1 MTSDAHAPSPVAVR
15 RVDPDNAAEL
25 DAVLDMDQLV
35 WADDLRTPRSQAL
48 ADTPGRAAWIASIDG
63 EDAGIAASWDVELS
77 IPAGGG
83 GASLRPVEGL
93 TWVGVHPDHRRRGV
107 LTALIREHLRWTRDE
122 QGRSISVLKA
132 SEPGIYG
139 RFGYG
144 VTSSTVM
151 SSFGRGTTFDAP
163 PAVRQVAD
171 TTTLRTTTAGPEQGR
186 RWHQLA
192 RTCARTGAGH
202 IVRSLPDCERLLV
215 DHPESRGPREPA
227 RLLWATRDGHD
238 VGAAHFHRTPTWTH
252 GKPDGTVGVFFL
264 ISTDA
269 GARLAIAERLV
280 DIDLMGTT
288 EYWVAPDDALALW
301 LPSPRSVGGSGMA
314 DNLWLRLVDLPVA
327 VTERGHAADL
337 DVVVE
342 VRDRILTD
350 NTGTWRWSA
359 TGGVGTCVDTAEGA
373 DITLDIGDLG
383 AVWLGGQTLGARAAA
398 GFVTEHRPG
407 AVAELDAALRTPV
420 GPVGTID
427 F

>member
-1 MTSDAHAPSPVAVR
+1 MTT
-15 RVDPDNAAEL
+15 RVTVHRIDPDDPAQV

-35 WADDLRTPRSQAL
+35 WADDLRTPREVAL
-48 ADTPGRAAWIASIDG
+48 ADTPTRAAWIARVNG
-63 EDAGIAASWDVELS
+63 EAAGIAASWDVELS
-77 IPAGGG
+77 VPAAGG

-151 SSFGRGTTFDAP
+151 SSFGRGTTFAAP
-163 PAVRQVAD
+163 SAVREVAD
-171 TTTLRTTTAGPEQGR
+171 ATTLRTTTASPDQGR
-186 RWHQLA
+186 RWHALA
-192 RTCARTGAGH
+192 RECARTGAGH
-202 IVRSLPDCERLLV
+202 IVRSPQDSERLLA
-215 DHPESRGPREPA
+215 DNPESRGTREPA
-227 RLLWATRDGHD
+227 RLLWATRERRD
-238 VGAAHFHRTPTWTH
+238 VGAAYFHRTPKWTH

-264 ISTDA
+264 VSTDA
-269 GARLAIAERLV
+269 GARLALAERLV

-288 EYWVAPDDALALW
+288 EYWVAPDDVLALW
-301 LPSPRSVGGSGMA
+301 LPSPRSLGGSGVS
-314 DNLWLRLVDLPVA
+314 DNMWLRIVDLPAAVA
-327 VTERGHAADL
+327 ERGHAADVDL
-337 DVVVE
+337 VVE
-342 VRDRILTD
+342 VRDEILQD
-350 NTGTWRWSA
+350 NAGAWRWTS
-359 TGGVGTCVDTAEGA
+359 TGA
-373 DITLDIGDLG
+373 DAAVTRTDATADLTLDIGDLG
-383 AVWLGGQTLGARAAA
+383 AAWLGGQTLGARAAA

-407 AVAELDAALRTPV
+407 AVAELDAALRTAV